1 MSKKN
6 NLLISSTI
14 KAKSWLNNIDDNYS
28 KIKIKELLD
37 DNDKTNLIEAFHK
50 NLEFGT
56 GGLRGEI
63 GIGSNKI
70 NNYTIGLATQG
81 LSNYLKKK
89 LMDL

>member
-1 MSKKN
+1 MSKKKK
-6 NLLISSTI
+6 LLISSTE
-14 KAKSWLNNIDDNYS
+14 KANNWLSIIDDNNDKV
-28 KIKIKELLD
+28 KIKKLLD

-56 GGLRGEI
+56 GGMRGEI

-89 LMDL
+89 LREI